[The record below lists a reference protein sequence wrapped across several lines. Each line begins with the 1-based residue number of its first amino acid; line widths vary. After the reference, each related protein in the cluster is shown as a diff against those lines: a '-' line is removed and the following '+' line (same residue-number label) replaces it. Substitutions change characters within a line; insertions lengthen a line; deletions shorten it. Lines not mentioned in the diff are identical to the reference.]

1 MRGCSVRGS
10 RGVRRAGKPGSKTG
24 IQCTGRNGGHT
35 DRCLSGGVMGST
47 AEGGSLAHSFPGR
60 APREPESSV
69 PGGQGQCSW
78 QAGLWARSPHS
89 RQPALPSSCSW
100 IELLLKTSV
109 GMRCLTSKILT
120 TAIYQLDIGCIMES
134 QPPVIWDL

>member
-10 RGVRRAGKPGSKTG
+10 RGVGRAGKPGSKTG
-24 IQCTGRNGGHT
+24 IQCTARNGGHT

-69 PGGQGQCSW
+69 PGGQGQCAWSEQGSG
-78 QAGLWARSPHS
+78 QAGLWAHSPHS
-89 RQPALPSSCSW
+89 RQPALPPSLW
-100 IELLLKTSV
+100 RRT
-109 GMRCLTSKILT
+109 
-120 TAIYQLDIGCIMES
+120 
-134 QPPVIWDL
+134 